1 MTQLTVVEQKL
12 VPFGNFE
19 ILALKT
25 SDGRIHAAVSW
36 VSNGIKLNENQKDR
50 QVKNIQSD
58 LVLSKGSKKLPVKF
72 DGQVREVLCIE
83 LDFLPLWL
91 AKISITP
98 TMQETNPETVENLV
112 TYQLKAK
119 DELAKAFLP
128 KQQPKP
134 LTEKEQLKA
143 SMRLSLETSEEVE
156 TLKLEVS
163 EVKETVQ
170 NIVNTMRIDG
180 GQEAQIRKRG
190 NEAVMEALGG
200 KDANAYKQLSKQV
213 FSAFWRD
220 FKDYFQIPRY
230 GDLPRSRFAEGI
242 KFISM
247 WQPSTS
253 IRMDITTCNGQ
264 QHLKLVEGGC

>member
-1 MTQLTVVEQKL
+1 MTQLVFIQNNQVITDSLTISEVFRKRHTDVVRDIEVQ
-12 VPFGNFE
+12 
-19 ILALKT
+19 I
-25 SDGRIHAAVSW
+25 
-36 VSNGIKLNENQKDR
+36 
-50 QVKNIQSD
+50 
-58 LVLSKGSKKLPVKF
+58 KKLEAADENDWGMSNFVQTQYQHQQNKQWYPKYDLTEDGFAIVAMSYTTPEAMKMKVKF
-72 DGQVREVLCIE
+72 IE
-83 LDFLPLWL
+83 EF
-91 AKISITP
+91 KR
-98 TMQETNPETVENLV
+98 MR
-112 TYQLKAK
+112 
-119 DELAKAFLP
+119 AFIHE
-128 KQQPKP
+128 QQPKP

-156 TLKLEVS
+156 TLKLEVN

-200 KDANAYKQLSKQV
+200 KEANAYKQLSKQV

-220 FKDYFQIPRY
+220 FKDHFQIPRY
-230 GDLPRSRFAEGI
+230 GDLPKSRFAEGI

-253 IRMDITTCNGQ
+253 LRMDITTCNGQ

>member
-1 MTQLTVVEQKL
+1 MTQLVFIQNDKVVTDSLTIAE
-12 VPFGNFE
+12 VFGKRHADVVRDIEVQIKKIEAAGENEWGMSNF
-19 ILALKT
+19 AQTHYQHPQNKQWYT
-25 SDGRIHAAVSW
+25 KF
-36 VSNGIKLNENQKDR
+36 N
-50 QVKNIQSD
+50 
-58 LVLSKGSKKLPVKF
+58 LSEEGFAIVAMSYTTPEAMKMKVKF
-72 DGQVREVLCIE
+72 IE
-83 LDFLPLWL
+83 EFKRMR
-91 AKISITP
+91 AFI
-98 TMQETNPETVENLV
+98 QE
-112 TYQLKAK
+112 QHA
-119 DELAKAFLP
+119 
-128 KQQPKP
+128 KP
-134 LTEKEQLKA
+134 LSAKEQLKA

-156 TLKLEVS
+156 TLKVEVS

-170 NIVNTMRIDG
+170 NLVNTMRIDG
-180 GQEAQIRKRG
+180 SQEAQIRKRG

-220 FKDYFQIPRY
+220 FKDHFQIPRY

-253 IRMDITTCNGQ
+253 VRMDITTCNGQ

>member
-1 MTQLTVVEQKL
+1 MTQLVFINNNNQAVTDSLTISEM
-12 VPFGNFE
+12 FGKE
-19 ILALKT
+19 HKHVLRDIET
-25 SDGRIHAAVSW
+25 QIE
-36 VSNGIKLNENQKDR
+36 KLNEAGELEWGVSNFGQTHYQHPQNK
-50 QVKNIQSD
+50 QWYPKYD
-58 LVLSKGSKKLPVKF
+58 LTEDGFAIVAMSYTTPEAMKMKVKF
-72 DGQVREVLCIE
+72 IE
-83 LDFLPLWL
+83 EF
-91 AKISITP
+91 KRMRVFI
-98 TMQETNPETVENLV
+98 QEQHV
-112 TYQLKAK
+112 
-119 DELAKAFLP
+119 
-128 KQQPKP
+128 KP
-134 LTEKEQLKA
+134 LSEKEQLKA

-156 TLKLEVS
+156 TLKLEVN

-190 NEAVMEALGG
+190 NEAVMQALGG

-220 FKDYFQIPRY
+220 FKDHFQIPRY
-230 GDLPRSRFAEGI
+230 GDLPKSRFAEGI

-253 IRMDITTCNGQ
+253 LRMDITTSNGQ